1 MISKA
6 LSETDW
12 AEVVISS
19 TNMIFFRTSYPIK
32 NVIEAFRRKGMLFLA
47 EGEMGR
53 IVLSMLV
60 SDEDTENAIRIIRE
74 MDPKEF
80 E

>member
-1 MISKA
+1 
-6 LSETDW
+6 
-12 AEVVISS
+12 
-19 TNMIFFRTSYPIK
+19 
-32 NVIEAFRRKGMLFLA
+32 
-47 EGEMGR
+47 MGR